1 LEEGRPAQTGNNKK
15 GGRGGRF
22 LDFLMPR
29 SLFNQS
35 HTSQE
40 DERAL
45 GESMFRSSPMS
56 LIQLYI
62 PMEAAQVVTMRAGD
76 LGLIQFRDVHKAMRA
91 LSY

>member
-1 LEEGRPAQTGNNKK
+1 
-15 GGRGGRF
+15 
-22 LDFLMPR
+22 
-29 SLFNQS
+29 
-35 HTSQE
+35 
-40 DERAL
+40 
-45 GESMFRSSPMS
+45 MS